1 MAKNASYWAVFDENT
16 GAMSSVH
23 TALWAARG
31 AAMERN
37 AAVNAAASVDEW
49 YAVYE
54 RAPEH
59 DRRFARGDDFA
70 GDAWRR
76 LCDGQLRWVVVGRAG
91 AGMAADCGGRSRAGS
106 MRLSARTK
114 LVAEVDGT

>member
-1 MAKNASYWAVFDENT
+1 MAKNASPANYWAVFDDKT

-37 AAVNAAASVDEW
+37 AAVSVDGSR
-49 YAVYE
+49 YAVFE

-76 LCDGQLRWVVVGRAG
+76 LDDGHLRWVSVGRHLVERHQC
-91 AGMAADCGGRSRAGS
+91 AAPPVEG
-106 MRLSARTK
+106 
-114 LVAEVDGT
+114 